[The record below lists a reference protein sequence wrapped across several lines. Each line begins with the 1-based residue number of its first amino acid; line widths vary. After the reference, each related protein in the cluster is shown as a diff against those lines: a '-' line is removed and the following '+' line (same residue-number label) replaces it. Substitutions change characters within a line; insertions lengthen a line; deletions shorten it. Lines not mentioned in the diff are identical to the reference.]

1 MNPIDQL
8 TELLS
13 EYQAD
18 PATYLLIFFLF
29 CVAAAIILP
38 IPIEIFLVIDPAVPF
53 VLKALVMGL
62 GKGTGAAAVY
72 FIGAKVEQTIQRFAR
87 WGWFNWLLV
96 KSEAFVRR
104 YGYFAMYIIIA
115 SPGMVDTIPRYIF
128 SLLNKEGEL
137 MTFRGFVIV
146 NVLAGI
152 TRAFL
157 IYAIVT
163 WLGWD
168 IFNLGSEGLF

>member
-1 MNPIDQL
+1 MGVIDQL
-8 TELLS
+8 TDLLS

-53 VLKALVMGL
+53 VFKALVMGL
-62 GKGTGAAAVY
+62 GKGTGAMGVY
-72 FIGAKVEQTIQRFAR
+72 FIGAKIEETILKFAKWR
-87 WGWFNWLLV
+87 WFNWLLV

-104 YGYFAMYIIIA
+104 YGYFAMYIIMAI
-115 SPGMVDTIPRYIF
+115 PGMVDTIPLYIF
-128 SLLNKEGEL
+128 SILNKEGEL
-137 MTFRGFVIV
+137 MTLRGFVIV
-146 NVLAGI
+146 NILAGT

-168 IFNLGSEGLF
+168 IFNVATEGLI